1 MQNTGRVQ
9 TKQPI
14 LSRRLQTGVTLWPK
28 IGNTIMQVSALCID
42 PLACA
47 GETRQSV
54 RVFFFFLLKALVC
67 YDMQNMLSES
77 ESALLAEFVHS
88 KQTNKTKREDSQ
100 RKLKLVQENKNI
112 YTSIHLTL

>member
-1 MQNTGRVQ
+1 MLKSTGSRLVKLVALPLNSMQNTGRVQ

-28 IGNTIMQVSALCID
+28 IGNAIMQVSALRID

-54 RVFFFFLLKALVC
+54 RVFIFFSFKG
-67 YDMQNMLSES
+67 
-77 ESALLAEFVHS
+77 
-88 KQTNKTKREDSQ
+88 
-100 RKLKLVQENKNI
+100 
-112 YTSIHLTL
+112 TSVL